1 MNTEKMNI
9 HRALVELKT
18 LESRILKEI
27 RNGTYVVP
35 NKHSNAK
42 IGGISI
48 ADFCE
53 DVKSNYQKVRDLIK
67 RREAI
72 KRAVVLSNATTKVVV
87 NGKEYTV
94 AEAIEMK
101 NHGISELQTLM
112 SVMATQYNEAT
123 RKADRENSDLLDR
136 RADEFIRSTY
146 GATDLKNMGEEI
158 RQKRN
163 EFIAEQTVEL
173 VDPIGVKAQ
182 VEELEK
188 YISGFLVEVD
198 SVLSTSNA
206 TTEIEVNY

>member
-1 MNTEKMNI
+1 MTQETMNI

-18 LESRILKEI
+18 LEARILKEI
-27 RNGTYVVP
+27 RGGTYVVP

-53 DVKSNYQKVRDLIK
+53 GVKAHYQKVRDLIK

-72 KRAVVLSNATTKVVV
+72 KRAVVLSNATTKVVI

-112 SVMATQYNEAT
+112 SMMATQYNEAT